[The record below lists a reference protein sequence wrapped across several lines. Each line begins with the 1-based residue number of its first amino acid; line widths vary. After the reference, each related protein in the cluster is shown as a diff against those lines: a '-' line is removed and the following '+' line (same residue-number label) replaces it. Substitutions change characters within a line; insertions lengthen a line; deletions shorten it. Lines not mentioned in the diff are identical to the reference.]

1 MESGL
6 ISDAQVSASSE
17 YSDLYAATK
26 GRLNNSPKPWVPASS
41 DADQWLKI
49 DVLGMGRKYV
59 RVTGIAT
66 QGRYHLTVS
75 HWVTKYKVKYSD
87 DDVNLNRV
95 KPLKIAAARTSRL
108 LKFLILVSSISSA
121 RICLLINRWL

>member
-6 ISDAQVSASSE
+6 IPDVQVSASSE

-26 GRLNNSPKPWVPASS
+26 GRLNNSPQPWVPASS

-49 DVLGMGRKYV
+49 DVLAMGRKYV

-66 QGRYHLTVS
+66 QGRYHSTVS

-87 DDVNLNRV
+87 DDVTWQFYKVHGQNSV
-95 KPLKIAAARTSRL
+95 K
-108 LKFLILVSSISSA
+108 V
-121 RICLLINRWL
+121 